1 MSHMQFELDN
11 TDGQARRGRLK
22 FPRGVVETPAFMP
35 VGTYGSVKTLTPEE
49 VEDIG
54 AHIIL
59 GNTFHLMLRPG
70 TEVVQAHGDLHDF
83 MCWQGPILTDSG
95 GFQVFSLAELRDISE
110 DGVRFKSPVDGSQ
123 IFLDPERSIDVQHKL
138 GSDIIMIFDECT
150 PYPATE
156 KEAADS
162 MRLSLK
168 WAKRSKDAHGDHPSA
183 LFGIVQGGMYEG
195 LRSESAEALIN
206 IDFDGYAIGG
216 LSVGEP
222 KEDRDRVLDH
232 TMPKLPADKPRYL
245 MGVGKPEDIVEAVRR
260 GVDMF
265 DCVMPTR
272 NARNGDLF
280 TATGKVRLRNAKHL
294 LNTGPIEAEC
304 DCYTCKNYS
313 VSYLK
318 HLDRCGEVQ
327 GLRLNTIHNLRYYQR
342 LMQGLR
348 DAIAANQLDAF
359 VSDFYAKRELPVP
372 SLVA

>member
-1 MSHMQFELDN
+1 MSHMDFELDN
-11 TDGQARRGRLK
+11 TDGHARRGRLK

-49 VEDIG
+49 VQGIG
-54 AHIIL
+54 AEIIL

-83 MCWQGPILTDSG
+83 MRWQGPILTDSG
-95 GFQVFSLAELRDISE
+95 GFQVFSLAELRNIKE
-110 DGVRFKSPVDGSQ
+110 DGVRFKSPVDGSE

-183 LFGIVQGGMYEG
+183 LFGIVQGGMYES
-195 LRSESAEALIN
+195 LRSESAAGLKAME
-206 IDFDGYAIGG
+206 FDGYAIGG

-222 KEDRDRVLDH
+222 KDDRDRVLSH
-232 TMPKLPADKPRYL
+232 TTPLLPADKPRYL

-280 TATGKVRLRNAKHL
+280 TETGKVRLRNAKHL
-294 LNTGPIEAEC
+294 LNTGPIEEGC
-304 DCYTCKNYS
+304 DCYTCQNYS

-348 DAIAANQLDAF
+348 DAIAAAALDEF
-359 VSDFYAKRELPVP
+359 VAEFYAKRGLPVP
-372 SLVA
+372 AL